1 MARDA
6 SGLAL
11 GFGSMSVASQPQ
23 APLPEV
29 PQDANDLRGFHM
41 RRLLKKPVTQI
52 IGGICIVGVGVGL
65 AVGTKPVFGL
75 AGAALAAL
83 VVLIVVFVIADNKA
97 EDDFF
102 RAYASAR
109 GLQWSD
115 SRGSLPPVTALLQK
129 GDARYTEL
137 TLTGQL
143 PAGPNGLL
151 AHYTYEEESTDSDG
165 NRQTSYYHFTVAFCE
180 LPEVAMICQELALQ
194 RRSGFRFL
202 DSTEDKF
209 RKRQRVE
216 VESEEF
222 DKRYETFIGE
232 HDDMNTARQIFE
244 PSFIVWLSENAPKN
258 FSFELVSGALC
269 LAVKGQLQNAK
280 DLDALSAAAG
290 IVARRLAGE
299 AEEGAVSVPSG
310 APQQSA

>member
-1 MARDA
+1 
-6 SGLAL
+6 
-11 GFGSMSVASQPQ
+11 MSVNVDSGATL
-23 APLPEV
+23 AAV

-41 RRLLKKPVTQI
+41 RRLMAKPVTWI
-52 IGGICIVGVGVGL
+52 AGGISVLAVGIGL
-65 AVGTKPVFGL
+65 AVGVGPLIGL
-75 AGAALAAL
+75 IGA
-83 VVLIVVFVIADNKA
+83 VVVALIVLVIVFAIADNRA

-115 SRGSLPPVTALLQK
+115 SRGSLPPVTALLRK
-129 GDARYTEL
+129 GDNRYTEL

-151 AHYTYEEESTDSDG
+151 AYYTYEEESTDSDG

-180 LPEVAMICQELALQ
+180 LPEVSMICQELALQ

-258 FSFELVSGALC
+258 FSFELVAGALC
-269 LAVKGQLQNAK
+269 LAVKGQLDNAK
-280 DLDALSAAAG
+280 DLDALCAGAG
-290 IVARRLAGE
+290 IVAKRLAGE
-299 AEEGAVSVPSG
+299 AAEEPVSVPSG